1 MDFSETQIG
10 LPTVLW
16 RRLEVMID
24 DDGGTVQC
32 CEQTGKFFLL
42 NIGEPR
48 RS

>member
-1 MDFSETQIG
+1 
-10 LPTVLW
+10 
-16 RRLEVMID
+16 MID
-24 DDGGTVQC
+24 DGGGTGQR